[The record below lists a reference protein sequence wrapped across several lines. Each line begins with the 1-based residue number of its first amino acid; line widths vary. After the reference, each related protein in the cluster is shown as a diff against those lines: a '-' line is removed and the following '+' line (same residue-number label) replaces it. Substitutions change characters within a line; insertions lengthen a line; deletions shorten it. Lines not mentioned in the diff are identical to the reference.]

1 MNGPC
6 GTSSLRL
13 LIDEYKHQYE
23 QRDGA
28 SPTGDRPGEL
38 LTETV
43 FFNREECYSQS
54 QSNCAT
60 AAGTEMKNGSH
71 AANAGEIR

>member
-1 MNGPC
+1 MAPAAHPTFGFSQTN
-6 GTSSLRL
+6 TNTK
-13 LIDEYKHQYE
+13 YKQG
-23 QRDGA
+23 DGA